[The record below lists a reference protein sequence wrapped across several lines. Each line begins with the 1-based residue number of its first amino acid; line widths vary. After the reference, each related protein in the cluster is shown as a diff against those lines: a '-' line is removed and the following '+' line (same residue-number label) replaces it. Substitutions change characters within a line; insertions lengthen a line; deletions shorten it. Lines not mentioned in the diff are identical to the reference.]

1 MLTAA
6 LYLVLAVAAGG
17 VLFFLSVAIFG
28 GSTPQTE
35 PAVPPGDPGGSSFPL
50 LDPPPA
56 RSDLVSVTADTVPLA
71 LPDGRA
77 MSAIDVDALRLPVA
91 LRGYRMAETDEA
103 LDRLARELTERDEQ
117 IEALRAE
124 LARQPETA
132 EPVLETGSVLV
143 AGPMPEAAGPM
154 PEAAGPV
161 REVVRAA
168 DTAPGADNGS

>member
-6 LYLVLAVAAGG
+6 LYLVLALAVGG

-28 GSTPQTE
+28 GSTPETQQARAAADPE
-35 PAVPPGDPGGSSFPL
+35 APGGAGAALPQ
-50 LDPPPA
+50 
-56 RSDLVSVTADTVPLA
+56 RSDLVAVTADTIPLA

-77 MSAIDVDALRLPVA
+77 MSAVDVDALRLPVA

-124 LARQPETA
+124 LAQQSLAGEQPAEPEHGSPGPEATAPGESPPDTQLSA
-132 EPVLETGSVLV
+132 EPVDR
-143 AGPMPEAAGPM
+143 PEA
-154 PEAAGPV
+154 
-161 REVVRAA
+161 
-168 DTAPGADNGS
+168 